1 MTDIIELFNVTK
13 IFYCGAETIHAVND
27 LSLSVNQGE
36 ILAVVG
42 PSGAGKTT
50 LLNLMGCLDQPA
62 SGQVR
67 IEGKDVS
74 RMSDA
79 MLARIR
85 QEKIGFV
92 FQRFFLLPTL
102 TALENVLLPCVFH
115 HGVSS
120 NEKKR
125 AMSLLE
131 TVGLKSRRDH
141 LPAALSGGEM
151 QRVAVARSLIL
162 NPKILI
168 ADEPTGNLDSANT
181 RIIVD
186 LLKQL
191 NRQGLTVIH
200 VTHNR
205 SIGQNAHRVIY
216 LRDGSIIREAKRGV
230 KAHLSFPSPGLGMR
244 TEVKL

>member
-1 MTDIIELFNVTK
+1 MIDIIRLSRVSK
-13 IFYCGAETIHAVND
+13 IFYCGSETIRAVND
-27 LSLSVNQGE
+27 LSLNVHQGE

-62 SGQVR
+62 SGQVC
-67 IEGKDVS
+67 IEGRDVS
-74 RMSDA
+74 RMSDT

-115 HGVSS
+115 QNGAGRA
-120 NEKKR
+120 EKKH
-125 AMSLLE
+125 AMNLLE
-131 TVGLKSRRDH
+131 TVGLAARRDH
-141 LPAALSGGEM
+141 LPSALSGGEM

-168 ADEPTGNLDSANT
+168 ADEPTGNLDSTNT

-216 LRDGSIIREAKRGV
+216 LRDGRIVREAKR
-230 KAHLSFPSPGLGMR
+230 
-244 TEVKL
+244 EVKL

>member
-1 MTDIIELFNVTK
+1 MADIIELSNVTK
-13 IFYCGAETIHAVND
+13 VFFCGAETIRAVND
-27 LSLSVNQGE
+27 LSLSVHQGE

-50 LLNLMGCLDQPA
+50 LLNMMGCLDQPT
-62 SGQVR
+62 SGQVH
-67 IEGKDVS
+67 IEGKEIS
-74 RMSDA
+74 RMSDS
-79 MLARIR
+79 MMARIR

-102 TALENVLLPCVFH
+102 TAFENVLLPCVFH
-115 HGVSS
+115 QGVSS

-131 TVGLKSRRDH
+131 TVGLAARRDH

-186 LLKQL
+186 LLKEL

-216 LRDGSIIREAKRGV
+216 LRDGRIVREAKR
-230 KAHLSFPSPGLGMR
+230 
-244 TEVKL
+244 EVKL